1 MQGQDDVFPPLTVL
15 QHLLFESVQIQVD
28 SDQKYEEKFSM
39 LFQTP
44 LRLPS
49 IDSFSAA

>member
-28 SDQKYEEKFSM
+28 SDQKYEEFPM
-39 LFQTP
+39 LIQTP
-44 LRLPS
+44 LRVPS
-49 IDSFSAA
+49 TDSFSAA